1 MTIFTKIWAYLTKLF
16 KKIDAETKILAPIT
30 IQVVQA
36 VKAFMYS
43 PADNVLVF
51 IADFALKG
59 LVDPIT
65 IQKVN
70 DTIKEWLPKV
80 LTELALVNSIANLT
94 DPNDQLKAIFANLE
108 LSSDETKAM
117 VYRGLA
123 ALILEKLKDGKLT
136 LAEAGEI
143 AEYYYQDIIL
153 AKVAA

>member
-1 MTIFTKIWAYLTKLF
+1 MKILTKLWAFITQLF
-16 KKIDAETKILAPIT
+16 KKIDSETKILAPIT

-36 VKAFMYS
+36 VKEFMNS

-59 LVDPIT
+59 IVDPFT
-65 IQKVN
+65 IRKVN

-80 LTELALVNSIANLT
+80 LTELTLVNSIANLT
-94 DPNDQLKAIFANLE
+94 DPNDQLKAIFANLK
-108 LSSDETKAM
+108 LSSDETKAI

-123 ALILEKLKDGKLT
+123 ALVLEKLKDGKLT

-143 AEYYYQDIIL
+143 AEYYYQDIVL
-153 AKVAA
+153 AKAA